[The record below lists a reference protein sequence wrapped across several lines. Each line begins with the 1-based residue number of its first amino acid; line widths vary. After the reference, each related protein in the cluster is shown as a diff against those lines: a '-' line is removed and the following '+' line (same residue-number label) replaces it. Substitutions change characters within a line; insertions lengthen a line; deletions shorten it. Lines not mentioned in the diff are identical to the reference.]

1 MIGAT
6 SLSIGYFFGTYF
18 GTYLRNPYASM
29 DINLIKNLRL
39 TTSLNY
45 RDFFDI
51 KQTIFRIKLDWRI
64 IDKLYLRSFFQQDTY
79 RRLALW
85 NSLLQYEFFAG
96 SNIYLV
102 LNLEGNKLQN
112 TQRVFKI
119 GYEFNF

>member
-1 MIGAT
+1 
-6 SLSIGYFFGTYF
+6 
-18 GTYLRNPYASM
+18 M